1 MEYTKQSI
9 KILQKYIPSIKEI
22 KLREKYEHKIRK
34 LGKKY
39 YLDEITKNIL
49 FTIGDYHFKS
59 KSKSKLTKY
68 KIIKE
73 LTNNTSRKPDSAQP
87 IKDRISLLL
96 KDKNVLINDDIK
108 GLILGEDSLWFV
120 NSLRTFHSLK

>member
-49 FTIGDYHFKS
+49 FTIGDYHF
-59 KSKSKLTKY
+59 KSKLTKY

-120 NSLRTFHSLK
+120 NSLRTFHS